1 MNKKY
6 IFVFMCVAVVM
17 VLLFSK
23 KNEESVGVDK
33 EQTVSYEHSPQFD
46 YTNEKKE
53 NVNSLHEQ
61 EPSELSQQTAAVA
74 DSLRSVSSTE
84 LSELADETQYLK
96 QIDEM
101 EEDISDMNDVNDPT
115 DVSAIYENF

>member
-6 IFVFMCVAVVM
+6 IFVFVCVAAVM
-17 VLLFSK
+17 VFWFSR
-23 KNEESVGVDK
+23 KNKESVDK
-33 EQTVSYEHSPQFD
+33 EQSVSYEHVPQLD
-46 YTNEKKE
+46 HTTEAADK
-53 NVNSLHEQ
+53 VNFLHEQ
-61 EPSELSQQTAAVA
+61 EASELSQQPTVA
-74 DSLRSVSSTE
+74 NSLRSVSSTE